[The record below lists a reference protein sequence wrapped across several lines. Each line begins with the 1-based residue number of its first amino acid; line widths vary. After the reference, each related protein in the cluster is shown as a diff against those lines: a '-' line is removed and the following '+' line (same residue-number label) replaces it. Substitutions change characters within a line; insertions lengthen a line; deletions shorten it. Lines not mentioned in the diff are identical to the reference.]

1 MRLDSFLSMYQN
13 DIFNRKVVFYL
24 KVKTDRG
31 FGYSCFEKIDRCL
44 YPYFEVESF
53 EIPTVSEGVF
63 SANKNSSIELHI
75 KINIKKQY
83 HDYIFNL
90 IMRSKAHEIGVE

>member
-1 MRLDSFLSMYQN
+1 MKLDSFLKLYKN
-13 DIFNRKVVFYL
+13 DVFYRPIVFYL

-31 FGYSCFEKIDRCL
+31 FGYSYFEKIDEAL

-53 EIPTVSEGVF
+53 EIPTVTDGF
-63 SANKNSSIELHI
+63 YGKNKIELHV
-75 KINIKKQY
+75 KIAIKKQY

-90 IMRSKAHEIGVE
+90 IMRSKAHEIEMG

>member
-1 MRLDSFLSMYQN
+1 MKLDNFMKLYQN
-13 DIFNRKVVFYL
+13 NIFDRKVVFYL

-31 FGYSCFEKIDRCL
+31 YGYSYFEKIDKSL

-63 SANKNSSIELHI
+63 TVNKTSSIELHI

-83 HDYIFNL
+83 HDYIYNL
-90 IMRSKAHEIGVE
+90 IMKSKAHEITV